1 MEQQTIKTPKNTA
14 ALQPKAAGAVAKK
27 KGSSVVDYLN
37 DLKFQAQI
45 AAALPKFLDTEHFV
59 RSALTEFR
67 LNPALAECSVPSVL
81 GYFMQAAACG
91 LEPASVLGQCYPVP
105 FNNKKTGQKECQF
118 LLSYRGMLAI
128 ARRSGEIA
136 SVIAEAV
143 HEKDV
148 FDVEYGLE
156 PKLTHKPYL
165 DGDPGKLKGCYVV
178 VRFKGDGVEPLIK
191 YMPKSEIDKHRA
203 RSKAGSSGP
212 WVTDYEE
219 MAKKGLALDTPIPTP
234 YGWKTMAEL
243 EVGDQVYD
251 MDGAITEV
259 VAVSEVKHLPC
270 YEVTYSNGEKI
281 ICDNEH
287 RWYTEFGKNAARDVR
302 ERGWNV
308 HTIVEMHEAKEE
320 GKAVTVPIAK
330 PVSGVMKD
338 LPIDPWLLGY
348 WLGDGSSSGAY
359 ISCSQ
364 EWAEE
369 VAEKINHTTPYK
381 VETITPDSRGSKAC
395 QINVKDGFKVALR
408 DAGLLGNKHIPE
420 EYMTAGISQRMAL
433 LQGLMD
439 SDGCVGKERGRVKF
453 CSTDKALADGVFEL
467 ASSLGEVCNRHEND
481 SEGFGKTVHAYW
493 VEWQP
498 SLFQPVTLK
507 HHVDKLKERKVAQYL
522 SIKSIVP
529 VESVPTRCIA
539 VASDTKSYLCGKGYY
554 VTHNTVF
561 RSIFKWLPVSIEQVM
576 ATTGDGAV
584 AKYNANAVDA
594 DDALEVEFVAA
605 EDDGTVEA
613 VEEAPVGVDEAVD
626 KMAEQMKM

>member
-27 KGSSVVDYLN
+27 KGSSVVEYLN
-37 DLKFQAQI
+37 DAKFQAQI

-67 LNPALAECSVPSVL
+67 LNPALAECSVP
-81 GYFMQAAACG
+81 
-91 LEPASVLGQCYPVP
+91 SVLGQCYPVP

-219 MAKKGLALDTPIPTP
+219 MAKK
-234 YGWKTMAEL
+234 
-243 EVGDQVYD
+243 
-251 MDGAITEV
+251 
-259 VAVSEVKHLPC
+259 
-270 YEVTYSNGEKI
+270 
-281 ICDNEH
+281 
-287 RWYTEFGKNAARDVR
+287 
-302 ERGWNV
+302 
-308 HTIVEMHEAKEE
+308 
-320 GKAVTVPIAK
+320 
-330 PVSGVMKD
+330 
-338 LPIDPWLLGY
+338 
-348 WLGDGSSSGAY
+348 
-359 ISCSQ
+359 
-364 EWAEE
+364 
-369 VAEKINHTTPYK
+369 
-381 VETITPDSRGSKAC
+381 
-395 QINVKDGFKVALR
+395 
-408 DAGLLGNKHIPE
+408 
-420 EYMTAGISQRMAL
+420 
-433 LQGLMD
+433 
-439 SDGCVGKERGRVKF
+439 
-453 CSTDKALADGVFEL
+453 
-467 ASSLGEVCNRHEND
+467 
-481 SEGFGKTVHAYW
+481 
-493 VEWQP
+493 
-498 SLFQPVTLK
+498 
-507 HHVDKLKERKVAQYL
+507 
-522 SIKSIVP
+522 
-529 VESVPTRCIA
+529 
-539 VASDTKSYLCGKGYY
+539 
-554 VTHNTVF
+554 TVF

-594 DDALEVEFVAA
+594 DDALEIEFVAA

-613 VEEAPVGVDEAVD
+613 VEEAPVGVDETVEKISREMSAS
-626 KMAEQMKM
+626 ESN

>member
-27 KGSSVVDYLN
+27 KGSSVVEYLN
-37 DLKFQAQI
+37 DAKFQAQI

-219 MAKKGLALDTPIPTP
+219 MAKK
-234 YGWKTMAEL
+234 
-243 EVGDQVYD
+243 
-251 MDGAITEV
+251 
-259 VAVSEVKHLPC
+259 
-270 YEVTYSNGEKI
+270 
-281 ICDNEH
+281 
-287 RWYTEFGKNAARDVR
+287 
-302 ERGWNV
+302 
-308 HTIVEMHEAKEE
+308 
-320 GKAVTVPIAK
+320 
-330 PVSGVMKD
+330 
-338 LPIDPWLLGY
+338 
-348 WLGDGSSSGAY
+348 
-359 ISCSQ
+359 
-364 EWAEE
+364 
-369 VAEKINHTTPYK
+369 
-381 VETITPDSRGSKAC
+381 
-395 QINVKDGFKVALR
+395 
-408 DAGLLGNKHIPE
+408 
-420 EYMTAGISQRMAL
+420 
-433 LQGLMD
+433 
-439 SDGCVGKERGRVKF
+439 
-453 CSTDKALADGVFEL
+453 
-467 ASSLGEVCNRHEND
+467 
-481 SEGFGKTVHAYW
+481 
-493 VEWQP
+493 
-498 SLFQPVTLK
+498 
-507 HHVDKLKERKVAQYL
+507 
-522 SIKSIVP
+522 
-529 VESVPTRCIA
+529 
-539 VASDTKSYLCGKGYY
+539 
-554 VTHNTVF
+554 TVF

-626 KMAEQMKM
+626 KMAEQMGIEA